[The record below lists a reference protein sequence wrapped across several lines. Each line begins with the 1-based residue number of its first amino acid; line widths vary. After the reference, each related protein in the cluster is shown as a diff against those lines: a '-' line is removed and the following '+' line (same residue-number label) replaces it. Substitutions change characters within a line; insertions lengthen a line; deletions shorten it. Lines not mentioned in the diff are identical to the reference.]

1 MPVSLGQPDTAEPRL
16 AALDLAAGGPSIHSP
31 RKALASA
38 GRTSQRL
45 PLQSGWKATGHL
57 PALDG
62 VRGLAILMVL
72 LHHFVAQTSATN
84 RFEAVVNWVCSYG
97 SLGVDLFF
105 VLSGF
110 LITGILYDSR
120 ADPRYFRS

>member
-16 AALDLAAGGPSIHSP
+16 AALDLAAGGSSTDSP
-31 RKALASA
+31 GRALVSA
-38 GRTSQRL
+38 TRPTGHRL
-45 PLQSGWKATGHL
+45 PFRSSWGATGHV

-62 VRGLAILMVL
+62 MRGLAILMVL

-110 LITGILYDSR
+110 LITG
-120 ADPRYFRS
+120 